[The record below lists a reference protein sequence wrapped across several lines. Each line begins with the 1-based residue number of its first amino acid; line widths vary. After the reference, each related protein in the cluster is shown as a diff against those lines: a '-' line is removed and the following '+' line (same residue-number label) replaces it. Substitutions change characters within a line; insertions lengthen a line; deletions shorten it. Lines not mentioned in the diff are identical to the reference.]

1 MGSTG
6 TNSLLQTPFAMSV
19 YLLIEICQ
27 QHLGR
32 AKDLGEFVKHGCGEA
47 TIEIELAGAPKYNRN
62 PIICRTIKR
71 DRNKSSFTLN
81 NRPAPHKKVM
91 ELARSFAIQVDN
103 LCQFLPQDKVAEF
116 AALTPIELLHST
128 QRAAAGTEMIEWHDA
143 LKKLRAEQKN
153 LEMNT
158 RADREVL
165 ANLENRQEMQR
176 ADVERMRQRAG
187 IQRRIELLEM
197 FRPMVEYRENVK
209 IFEVLKQKKEK
220 LAREHVEMQK
230 AIEPATRAHTKK
242 KGYIEKLKNVK
253 ESRGQL
259 LETLNRKATNRGRKI
274 EDLNASIRDLQ
285 AQAEA
290 ERKSGTK
297 HKTEASTALQ
307 TVNRLRRQLE
317 EEPVEFDPGY
327 YNERLVRHPQKYP
340 ISSKL
345 WK

>member
-1 MGSTG
+1 M
-6 TNSLLQTPFAMSV
+6 
-19 YLLIEICQ
+19 
-27 QHLGR
+27 
-32 AKDLGEFVKHGCGEA
+32 KHGCAEA

-71 DRNKSSFTLN
+71 DGNKSSFTLN
-81 NRPAPHKKVM
+81 SRPAPHKRVM

-128 QRAAAGTEMIEWHDA
+128 QRAAAGPEMVEWHDA

-158 RADREVL
+158 RADRDIL

-197 FRPMVEYRENVK
+197 FRPMVEYRENVRHY
-209 IFEVLKQKKEK
+209 EVLKEKKEK
-220 LAREHVEMQK
+220 LEREHVEMQK

-242 KGYIEKLKNVK
+242 KDYIEQLRHVK
-253 ESRGQL
+253 ERREQL
-259 LETLNRKATNRGRKI
+259 LESLNDTATSRGREI
-274 EDLNASIRDLQ
+274 EDLDASIKDLEG
-285 AQAEA
+285 QAEA
-290 ERKSGTK
+290 ERKSGSK
-297 HKTEASTALQ
+297 HKAEASAALQ
-307 TVNRLRRQLE
+307 TVNKLRRRLE
-317 EEPVEFDPGY
+317 EEPVEFDPDF
-327 YNERLVRHPQKYP
+327 YNERLVCHLRQH
-340 ISSKL
+340 
-345 WK
+345 

>member
-1 MGSTG
+1 M
-6 TNSLLQTPFAMSV
+6 
-19 YLLIEICQ
+19 
-27 QHLGR
+27 
-32 AKDLGEFVKHGCGEA
+32 KHGCAEA

-71 DRNKSSFTLN
+71 DGNKSSFTLN

-91 ELARSFAIQVDN
+91 EIARSFAIQVDN

-128 QRAAAGTEMIEWHDA
+128 QRAAAGPEMIEWHDA

-197 FRPMVEYRENVK
+197 CRPMVEYREAAAIV
-209 IFEVLKQKKEK
+209 EVLKQKKEK
-220 LAREHVEMQK
+220 LQREHAEMQR

-242 KGYIEKLKNVK
+242 KDYIEQLKNVK
-253 ESRGQL
+253 ERREQL
-259 LETLNRKATNRGRKI
+259 LERVKDTATSRGRQI
-274 EDLNASIRDLQ
+274 EDLDAKIRDLQ
-285 AQAEA
+285 GQAEA
-290 ERKSGTK
+290 ERKSGAN
-297 HKTEASTALQ
+297 HKAEASTALQ
-307 TVNRLRRQLE
+307 TVNRLRRRLE
-317 EEPVEFDPGY
+317 EESVEFNPDV
-327 YNERLVRHPQKYP
+327 YNERLVCYP
-340 ISSKL
+340 
-345 WK
+345 